1 MSFVL
6 VNMFLARRIEP
17 MKNQPTY
24 IQYKRQEIKGLVIER
39 YNNLY
44 DLKRNPVLAVLLGD
58 KGTISKVTKQKYGVV
73 YIPWA
78 ELALHKKI
86 KIIRGRKGNYK
97 YEIWRKIRVEE
108 YMVNYEMKKYNRAGE
123 IKQLEGVAV

>member
-1 MSFVL
+1 M
-6 VNMFLARRIEP
+6 R
-17 MKNQPTY
+17 NQPTF

-58 KGTISKVTKQKYGVV
+58 KGTISKVTEQKYGVV

-108 YMVNYEMKKYNRAGE
+108 YMVNYEMKEYNRQGE
-123 IKQLEGVAV
+123 IKQSQGVAV

>member
-1 MSFVL
+1 MRKQATFF
-6 VNMFLARRIEP
+6 NY
-17 MKNQPTY
+17 KNS
-24 IQYKRQEIKGLVIER
+24 EIKGLVIER

-108 YMVNYEMKKYNRAGE
+108 YMVTYEMKEYNRAGE

>member
-1 MSFVL
+1 M
-6 VNMFLARRIEP
+6 RD
-17 MKNQPTY
+17 QPTY
-24 IQYKRQEIKGLVIER
+24 IQCKRTEIKGLVIER

-44 DLKRNPVLAVLLGD
+44 DLTRNPVIAVLLGD

-73 YIPWA
+73 YIPWK

-108 YMVNYEMKKYNRAGE
+108 YMVNYEMKEYNRQGE

>member
-1 MSFVL
+1 
-6 VNMFLARRIEP
+6 
-17 MKNQPTY
+17 MKNQPTF
-24 IQYKRQEIKGLVIER
+24 IQYKRAEIKGLVIER

-44 DLKRNPVLAVLLGD
+44 DLTRNPVIAVLLGD

-73 YIPWA
+73 YIPWK

-108 YMVNYEMKKYNRAGE
+108 YMVNYEMKEYNRQGE
-123 IKQLEGVAV
+123 IKQLEGAVL